1 LIKDY
6 RLKPKLIKRRN
17 EGKKKKL
24 TCLNGNRTPAAMTIL
39 KDIISELIIFFRG
52 P

>member
-1 LIKDY
+1 MK
-6 RLKPKLIKRRN
+6 KK
-17 EGKKKKL
+17 KKKKL